1 MQIKYRHYIDKI
13 LFESKNGLKKLGSI
27 CNQSKAAQTIPLNDD

>member
-1 MQIKYRHYIDKI
+1 MQIKYKHYIDKI
-13 LFESKNGLKKLGSI
+13 LFEKNGLKKIGSI